1 MKIIILGVGLVGKA
15 IALDLAADK
24 QFQVAAV
31 DSRQEALEALKDR
44 GLISAER
51 MDVSHAAEL
60 KKAIRKFDLIINAVP
75 GHIGFKVLK
84 TCLEAGKN
92 VVDVTFG
99 AEDPF
104 ELDGLARRK
113 NLAAVIDCGVAPGL
127 SNILAGQAQTRMDRR
142 KSLTIYV
149 GGLPAVRTWPLE
161 YKTVFSPSDLIDEY
175 LRPARQKIN
184 GELVITPALADPEL
198 IEFDN
203 IGTLEAFA
211 TDGLR
216 TMLRTLDFPTM
227 QEKTL
232 RYPGH
237 REKIMMLK
245 AYGFFDDEPIR
256 VNNCQ
261 IRPRDMTARILFDRL
276 RLQPGEKDMTVMR
289 IVAEGEKKK
298 RPLRIIYELN
308 DHYDPETGIHSM
320 ARTTGYTA
328 TMIARAF
335 ARGLIRKKGII
346 PPEYLGYDP
355 VCFQF
360 ILKGLEAR
368 KIKIREEIH

>member
-31 DSRQEALEALKDR
+31 DLRQEALEALKDR

-51 MDVSHAAEL
+51 MDVSHPAEL
-60 KKAIRKFDLIINAVP
+60 KKAIKKFDLVINALP
-75 GHIGFKVLK
+75 GHLGFKVLK

-92 VVDVTFG
+92 VVDLTFG
-99 AEDPF
+99 PEDPF

-113 NLAAVIDCGVAPGL
+113 KIAAFVDCGVAPGL
-127 SNILAGQAQTRMDRR
+127 SNMLAGQAQTRMDRR

-184 GELVITPALADPEL
+184 GEPVITPALAALEL
-198 IEFDN
+198 IEFED

-216 TMLRTLDFPTM
+216 TMLKTLDFPTM

-237 REKIMMLK
+237 REKIMMLR
-245 AYGFFDDEPIR
+245 AAGFFDDEPVR

-261 IRPRDMTARILFDRL
+261 ISPRNMTARILFDRL
-276 RLQPGEKDMTVMR
+276 KLQPGERDMTVLR
-289 IVAEGEKKK
+289 IVAEGEKNK
-298 RPLRIIYELN
+298 RPLRIVYELI
-308 DHYDPETGIHSM
+308 DHYDPDTGIHSM

-335 ARGLIRKKGII
+335 AQGLIRRKGII
-346 PPEYLGYDP
+346 PPEYLGFDP
-355 VCFQF
+355 VCLQF

-368 KIKIREEIH
+368 KIKVREKIF

>member
-15 IALDLAADK
+15 VALDLAADK

-31 DSRQEALEALKDR
+31 DLRQEALEALKDR
-44 GLISAER
+44 GLISTEK
-51 MDVSHAAEL
+51 MDVSHPAEL
-60 KKAIRKFDLIINAVP
+60 KKAIKKFDLVINALP
-75 GHIGFKVLK
+75 GHLGFKVLK

-92 VVDVTFG
+92 VVDLTFG
-99 AEDPF
+99 PEDPF
-104 ELDGLARRK
+104 ELDALAKRK
-113 NLAAVIDCGVAPGL
+113 KVAAFVDCGVAPGL

-149 GGLPAVRTWPLE
+149 GGLPAIRPWPLE

-184 GELVITPALADPEL
+184 GMPVITPALADPEL
-198 IEFDN
+198 IEFEN

-216 TMLRTLDFPTM
+216 TMLKTLDFPSM

-237 REKIMMLK
+237 REKILMLR
-245 AYGFFDDEPIR
+245 AAGFFDDEPIR
-256 VNNCQ
+256 INNCQ
-261 IRPRDMTARILFDRL
+261 IRPRDITARILFERL
-276 RLQPGEKDMTVMR
+276 KLQPGERDMTVLR
-289 IVAEGEKKK
+289 IVAEGEKNK
-298 RPLRIIYELN
+298 RPLRIVYELI

-335 ARGLIRKKGII
+335 AQGLIRKKGII
-346 PPEYLGYDP
+346 PPEYLGFDP

-368 KIKIREEIH
+368 KIKVREKIF